1 MTTGEKL
8 QKLRKDNNYTQ
19 EELADIMNV
28 SRQSISKWESDLAFP
43 ETEKIIAL
51 SKLYHC
57 TIDYLLNTDNNDITS
72 ETNSF
77 SEKTGVETTS
87 KKRLPFIITCISTH
101 ISVLIL
107 FFCPW
112 FKVVLDGFNFYNV
125 NYFEM
130 VFFMAQIN
138 EQPLPNIF
146 ALISFLAIVTT
157 LILLV
162 VLIFVNNK
170 AINTTIRIMNII
182 IPFIILGSMFF
193 VSAEWA
199 ITSLIVGF
207 IYAALIICQFS
218 VKPLRLTQANSF
230 KNS

>member
-28 SRQSISKWESDLAFP
+28 SRQSISKWESDVAFP
-43 ETEKIIAL
+43 ETEKLIAL

-77 SEKTGVETTS
+77 SEKTGVETTN
-87 KKRLPFIITCISTH
+87 KKRLPFIITCISAH
-101 ISVLIL
+101 VLVLIL

-112 FKVVLDGFNFYNV
+112 FKMVHYGSDFYNV

-130 VFFMAQIN
+130 VFFMTQIN

-146 ALISFLAIVTT
+146 ALISFLAIVAT

-162 VLIFVNNK
+162 VLIYVNNK

-182 IPFIILGSMFF
+182 IPFIVLGTMFF
-193 VSAEWA
+193 VLAEWV
-199 ITSLIVGF
+199 ITSIFVGF
-207 IYAALIICQFS
+207 IYAALIICQFA
-218 VKPLRLTQANSF
+218 VKPLRLT
-230 KNS
+230 K

>member
-1 MTTGEKL
+1 MMTTGEKL

-28 SRQSISKWESDLAFP
+28 SRQSVSKWESDVAFP
-43 ETEKIIAL
+43 ETEKLIAL

-72 ETNSF
+72 QTNSF
-77 SEKTGVETTS
+77 NEKTAVET
-87 KKRLPFIITCISTH
+87 KNKNRLPFIITCISVH

-112 FKVVLDGFNFYNV
+112 FKVVLSGSGYYEYFYNV

-146 ALISFLAIVTT
+146 ALISFLAIVTA

-193 VSAEWA
+193 VSTEWI
-199 ITSLIVGF
+199 ITSLFVGF
-207 IYAALIICQFS
+207 IYAALIICQFA
-218 VKPLRLTQANSF
+218 VKPLRLT
-230 KNS
+230 K

>member
-8 QKLRKDNNYTQ
+8 QNLRKENNYTQ
-19 EELADIMNV
+19 EELADILGV
-28 SRQSISKWESDLAFP
+28 SRQSVSKWESDVAFP
-43 ETEKIIAL
+43 ETDKLITLA
-51 SKLYHC
+51 KLYHC
-57 TIDYLLNTDNNDITS
+57 TVDYLLNTDNNDITS

-77 SEKTGVETTS
+77 SEKTGVETTN
-87 KKRLPFIITCISTH
+87 KKRFPFIITCISVH
-101 ISVLIL
+101 ILVLIL

-112 FKVVLDGFNFYNV
+112 FKVVYGFGFYNI

-130 VFFMAQIN
+130 VFFMTEITY
-138 EQPLPNIF
+138 QPLPNIF

-193 VSAEWA
+193 VHIEWL
-199 ITSLIVGF
+199 ITSLFVGF
-207 IYAALIICQFS
+207 IYAALIICQFA
-218 VKPLRLTQANSF
+218 VKPLKLT
-230 KNS
+230 

>member
-1 MTTGEKL
+1 MTTGEKI
-8 QKLRKDNNYTQ
+8 QKLRKENNYTQ

-28 SRQSISKWESDLAFP
+28 SRQSISKWESDAAFP
-43 ETEKIIAL
+43 ETEKLITL
-51 SKLYHC
+51 SKLFHC

-72 ETNSF
+72 EANSV
-77 SEKTGVETTS
+77 SEKPGLETTN
-87 KKRLPFIITCISTH
+87 KKRLPFIITCICAH

-112 FKVVLDGFNFYNV
+112 FKVAVGSIGYNGYREYYLNV

-130 VFFMAQIN
+130 VFFMTQIN

-146 ALISFLAIVTT
+146 ALISFLTIITA
-157 LILLV
+157 LILLI

-170 AINTTIRIMNII
+170 AINTSIRIMNII

-193 VSAEWA
+193 ISAEWV
-199 ITSLIVGF
+199 ITSLFVGF
-207 IYAALIICQFS
+207 IYAALIICQFA
-218 VKPLRLTQANSF
+218 VKPLRQA
-230 KNS
+230 

>member
-28 SRQSISKWESDLAFP
+28 SRQSISKWESDVAFP
-43 ETEKIIAL
+43 ETEKLIAL

-77 SEKTGVETTS
+77 SEKTDVETTN
-87 KKRLPFIITCISTH
+87 KKRLPFIITCISAH
-101 ISVLIL
+101 VLVLIL

-112 FKVVLDGFNFYNV
+112 FKMVHYGSDFYNV

-130 VFFMAQIN
+130 VFFMTQIN

-146 ALISFLAIVTT
+146 ALISFLAIVAT

-162 VLIFVNNK
+162 VLIYVNNK

-182 IPFIILGSMFF
+182 IPFIVLGSMFF
-193 VSAEWA
+193 VLVEWV
-199 ITSLIVGF
+199 ITSIFVGF
-207 IYAALIICQFS
+207 IYAALIICQFA
-218 VKPLRLTQANSF
+218 VKPLRLT
-230 KNS
+230 K

>member
-43 ETEKIIAL
+43 ETEKLIAL

-77 SEKTGVETTS
+77 SEKTGVETTN
-87 KKRLPFIITCISTH
+87 KKRLPFIITCISAH

-112 FKVVLDGFNFYNV
+112 FKVVLDGSNFYNV

-130 VFFMAQIN
+130 VFFMTQIN

-193 VSAEWA
+193 VSAEWV

-207 IYAALIICQFS
+207 IYAALIICQFA

>member
-28 SRQSISKWESDLAFP
+28 SRQSISKWESDMAFP
-43 ETEKIIAL
+43 ETEKLIAL

-72 ETNSF
+72 ETKTNN
-77 SEKTGVETTS
+77 EKTGVETTNI
-87 KKRLPFIITCISTH
+87 KRLPFIITCISAH

-112 FKVVLDGFNFYNV
+112 FKVVLDGSNFYNV

-130 VFFMAQIN
+130 VFFMTQIN

-193 VSAEWA
+193 VSAEWV
-199 ITSLIVGF
+199 ITSIFVGF
-207 IYAALIICQFS
+207 IYAALIICQFA
-218 VKPLRLTQANSF
+218 VKPLRLT
-230 KNS
+230 K

>member
-28 SRQSISKWESDLAFP
+28 SRQSISKWESDVAFP
-43 ETEKIIAL
+43 ETEKLIAL

-77 SEKTGVETTS
+77 SEKTGVETTN
-87 KKRLPFIITCISTH
+87 KKRLPFIITCISAH
-101 ISVLIL
+101 VLVLIL

-112 FKVVLDGFNFYNV
+112 FKMVHYGSDFYNV

-130 VFFMAQIN
+130 VFFMTQIN

-146 ALISFLAIVTT
+146 ALISFLAIVAT

-162 VLIFVNNK
+162 VLIYVNNK

-182 IPFIILGSMFF
+182 IPFIVLGSMFF
-193 VSAEWA
+193 VLVEWV
-199 ITSLIVGF
+199 ITSIFVGF
-207 IYAALIICQFS
+207 IYAALIICQFA
-218 VKPLRLTQANSF
+218 VKPLRLTN
-230 KNS
+230 

>member
-8 QKLRKDNNYTQ
+8 QNLRKENNYTQ
-19 EELADIMNV
+19 EELADILGV
-28 SRQSISKWESDLAFP
+28 SRQSVSKWESDVAFP
-43 ETEKIIAL
+43 ETDKLITLA
-51 SKLYHC
+51 KLYHC
-57 TIDYLLNTDNNDITS
+57 TVDYLLNTDNNDITS

-77 SEKTGVETTS
+77 SEKTGVGTTN
-87 KKRLPFIITCISTH
+87 KKRLPFIITCISVH
-101 ISVLIL
+101 ILVLIL

-112 FKVVLDGFNFYNV
+112 YKVMLGSFGYYNI
-125 NYFEM
+125 NYFET
-130 VFFMAQIN
+130 VFFMTEITY
-138 EQPLPNIF
+138 QPLPNIF

-193 VSAEWA
+193 VHIEWL
-199 ITSLIVGF
+199 ITSFIVGL
-207 IYAALIICQFS
+207 IYAALIICQFA
-218 VKPLRLTQANSF
+218 VKPLKLT
-230 KNS
+230 

>member
-28 SRQSISKWESDLAFP
+28 SRQSISKWESDVAFP
-43 ETEKIIAL
+43 ETEKLIAL

-77 SEKTGVETTS
+77 SEKTGVETTN
-87 KKRLPFIITCISTH
+87 KKRLPFIITCISAH
-101 ISVLIL
+101 VLVLIL

-112 FKVVLDGFNFYNV
+112 FKMVHYGSDFYNV

-130 VFFMAQIN
+130 VFFMTQIN

-146 ALISFLAIVTT
+146 ALISFLAIVAT

-162 VLIFVNNK
+162 VLIYVNNK

-182 IPFIILGSMFF
+182 IPFIVLGSMFF
-193 VSAEWA
+193 ALVEWV
-199 ITSLIVGF
+199 ITSIFVGF
-207 IYAALIICQFS
+207 IYAALIICQFA
-218 VKPLRLTQANSF
+218 VKPLRLT
-230 KNS
+230 K

>member
-43 ETEKIIAL
+43 ETEKLIAL

-77 SEKTGVETTS
+77 SEKTGVETTN
-87 KKRLPFIITCISTH
+87 KKRFPFIITCISVH
-101 ISVLIL
+101 ILVLIL

-112 FKVVLDGFNFYNV
+112 FKVVYAFGFYNI

-130 VFFMAQIN
+130 VFFMTPITY
-138 EQPLPNIF
+138 QPLPNIF
-146 ALISFLAIVTT
+146 ALTSFLTIITT

-162 VLIFVNNK
+162 VLIFVNTK

-182 IPFIILGSMFF
+182 APFIILGSMFF
-193 VSAEWA
+193 VHIEWL
-199 ITSLIVGF
+199 ITSLFVGF
-207 IYAALIICQFS
+207 IYAALIICQFA
-218 VKPLRLTQANSF
+218 VKPLRLT
-230 KNS
+230 

>member
-8 QKLRKDNNYTQ
+8 QNLRKENNYTQ
-19 EELADIMNV
+19 EELADILGV
-28 SRQSISKWESDLAFP
+28 SRQSVSKWESDVAFP
-43 ETEKIIAL
+43 ETDKLITLA
-51 SKLYHC
+51 KLYHC
-57 TIDYLLNTDNNDITS
+57 TVDYLLNTDNNDITS

-77 SEKTGVETTS
+77 SEKTGVETTN
-87 KKRLPFIITCISTH
+87 KKRFPFIITCISVH
-101 ISVLIL
+101 ILVLIL

-112 FKVVLDGFNFYNV
+112 YKVMLGRFGFYNV
-125 NYFEM
+125 NYFEI
-130 VFFMAQIN
+130 VFFMTEITY
-138 EQPLPNIF
+138 QPLPNIF

-193 VSAEWA
+193 VHIEWL
-199 ITSLIVGF
+199 ITSFIVGL
-207 IYAALIICQFS
+207 IYAALIICQFA
-218 VKPLRLTQANSF
+218 VKPLRLT
-230 KNS
+230 